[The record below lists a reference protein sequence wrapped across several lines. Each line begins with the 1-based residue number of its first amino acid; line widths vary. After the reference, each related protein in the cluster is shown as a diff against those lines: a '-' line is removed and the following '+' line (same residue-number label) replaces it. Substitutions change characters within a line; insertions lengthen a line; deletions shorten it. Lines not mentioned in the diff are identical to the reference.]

1 MKTRLKPYFYLVPLA
16 YLLLA
21 GLFLHLQGA
30 GDRQTLNYQVG
41 PAAVSGSRSGE
52 RISANLRL
60 FGRTIDL
67 NDEILYKSS
76 DDPDFRTLSLQGIT
90 GDQNR
95 VSISYSEG
103 VSLELTPQGAA
114 GEASEDAV
122 VSLEVL
128 IASESTVES
137 VVLSGG
143 SSAEAWNMRP
153 LSHLPVVLMENQG
166 EQLLFDLENS
176 SLNVDGSIV
185 FSGNG
190 SSLSALSGF
199 GDDPVRFWFFRG
211 SDPVNRGAYESA
223 IRGYLDS
230 AYNGW
235 RSGRYHAATDTWLL
249 PDGSRQFQESAL
261 VSMVAE
267 GFRRRDS
274 VDLNAINGIS
284 ARHSD
289 HLTWLSSPYVG
300 SLVITDEARRKTMTE
315 TINLLRRHGEAQD
328 PALFSEVDQ
337 LAEYLLL
344 AGDQRL
350 ISRVSALFSSDAF
363 AEAALTP
370 LQLAGM
376 VEFYVDAGNL
386 YPERFPGYEQLYAR
400 IDSHLLPKIR
410 RIEDGLYLVD
420 NGKVHMRASLKAGY
434 YLQEIG
440 RGEDKPL
447 LEELG
452 RSMVVSVLSR
462 GDANSVLP
470 ASLVLSK
477 AGSSDFQE
485 GFLLPESVY
494 PLLADNSYYPQNLF
508 FHKEFGDE
516 VSLWS
521 VGQSISAGRSGDSY
535 SIGFTF
541 PTGSTHHL
549 VVRNVPPFAY
559 IELYGIRW
567 NGTRQFQLYDAGGW
581 YYDRDTRSLYVKVRH
596 RRSREELVIHFT
608 EPEE

>member
-230 AYNGW
+230 A
-235 RSGRYHAATDTWLL
+235 
-249 PDGSRQFQESAL
+249 
-261 VSMVAE
+261 
-267 GFRRRDS
+267 
-274 VDLNAINGIS
+274 
-284 ARHSD
+284 
-289 HLTWLSSPYVG
+289 
-300 SLVITDEARRKTMTE
+300 
-315 TINLLRRHGEAQD
+315 
-328 PALFSEVDQ
+328 
-337 LAEYLLL
+337 
-344 AGDQRL
+344 
-350 ISRVSALFSSDAF
+350 
-363 AEAALTP
+363 
-370 LQLAGM
+370 
-376 VEFYVDAGNL
+376 
-386 YPERFPGYEQLYAR
+386 
-400 IDSHLLPKIR
+400 
-410 RIEDGLYLVD
+410 
-420 NGKVHMRASLKAGY
+420 
-434 YLQEIG
+434 
-440 RGEDKPL
+440 
-447 LEELG
+447 
-452 RSMVVSVLSR
+452 
-462 GDANSVLP
+462 
-470 ASLVLSK
+470 
-477 AGSSDFQE
+477 
-485 GFLLPESVY
+485 
-494 PLLADNSYYPQNLF
+494 
-508 FHKEFGDE
+508 
-516 VSLWS
+516 
-521 VGQSISAGRSGDSY
+521 
-535 SIGFTF
+535 
-541 PTGSTHHL
+541 
-549 VVRNVPPFAY
+549 
-559 IELYGIRW
+559 
-567 NGTRQFQLYDAGGW
+567 
-581 YYDRDTRSLYVKVRH
+581 
-596 RRSREELVIHFT
+596 
-608 EPEE
+608 